1 MLELYHYEPSANSMK
16 PMLCL
21 KEKGIDFVS
30 RYIDLH
36 SFEQHSPD
44 FVRVNPNGQVPALL
58 HDGEIITESTV
69 INEYLDDVFPQV
81 PLRPRAPAARARM
94 RVWSKFVDE
103 YFCPALSMHGWNVL
117 VPGIV
122 ARLQSGEFDQ
132 LLERIPLKEQRDK
145 WKTAATHSFTADQ
158 LADSKRK
165 VGVSIERMEKILGQS
180 TWLAGN
186 EYSLADV
193 NTYSMVVPVPR
204 FFPEFL
210 NEKVAPR
217 TMDWVRRMNERPAV
231 KAALA
236 MARQPA
242 PGSAAAPAAK
252 AAH

>member
-21 KEKGIDFVS
+21 KEKGLNFVS
-30 RYIDLH
+30 HYVDLH
-36 SFEQHSPD
+36 SFEQHSAE
-44 FVRVNPNGQVPALL
+44 FVKVNPNGQVPALL

-94 RVWSKFVDE
+94 RIWSKFVDE
-103 YFCPALSMHGWNVL
+103 YFCPSLSMHGWNVL

-122 ARLQSGEFDQ
+122 ARLQSGAFDK

-145 WKTAATHSFTADQ
+145 WKTAATHSFTEEQ

-165 VGVSIERMEKILGQS
+165 VGVSIERMEKILS
-180 TWLAGN
+180 KSPWLAGD

-210 NEKVAPR
+210 NEKAAPR

-231 KAALA
+231 KATLA
-236 MARQPA
+236 MARNPA
-242 PGSAAAPAAK
+242 PGATTTSAAAATR
-252 AAH
+252 